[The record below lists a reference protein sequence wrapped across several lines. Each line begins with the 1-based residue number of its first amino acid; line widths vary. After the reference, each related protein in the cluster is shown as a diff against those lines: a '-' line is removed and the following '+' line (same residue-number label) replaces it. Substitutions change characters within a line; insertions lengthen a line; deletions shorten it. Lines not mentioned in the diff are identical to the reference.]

1 MKKMRMVKKKNKKVS
16 LGKTLTKIQKRKK
29 KTIFPRFLK
38 KLLEVVTKIQ
48 KKVKRKTKK
57 SQTEKKLVEL
67 VMSMLREDPKS
78 MTVKTVQE
86 SLSQNT
92 MHITTKNNSFQ
103 KQML

>member
-1 MKKMRMVKKKNKKVS
+1 MM
-16 LGKTLTKIQKRKK
+16 IQKRNKK

-48 KKVKRKTKK
+48 KKVKRKKTKK

-67 VMSMLREDPKS
+67 VMSMLREDPKT

-92 MHITTKNNSFQ
+92 MHITMKRNSFLIL
-103 KQML
+103 M